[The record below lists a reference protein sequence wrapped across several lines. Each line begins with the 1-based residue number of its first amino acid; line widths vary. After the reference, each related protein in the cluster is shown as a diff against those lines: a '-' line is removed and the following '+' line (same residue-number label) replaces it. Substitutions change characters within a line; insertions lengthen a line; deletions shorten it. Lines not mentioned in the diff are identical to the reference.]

1 MSNIPAS
8 NPNQPND
15 EIYLTDRWSH
25 LNKLE
30 KKYLKEAMKAYDKII
45 ESEDDILK
53 IANRYQL
60 NFEDIERAK
69 QYAFGKGVLQNQFI
83 PDLRMA
89 ESWERMTLGEEID
102 SDEVL
107 LKHEILESDL
117 VINQGLNQLDA
128 HKIAQNEYP
137 WSIIITKGDKQ
148 K

>member
-8 NPNQPND
+8 KPNQPND
-15 EIYLTDRWSH
+15 EISLTDRWSY
-25 LNKLE
+25 LNQYE
-30 KKYLKEAMKAYDKII
+30 RKYLQQAMKVYDKII
-45 ESEDDILK
+45 ESKDDILK

-60 NFEDIERAK
+60 NYEDIERAK
-69 QYAFGKGVLQNQFI
+69 QYAFGKGVVQNQFS

-89 ESWERMTLGEEID
+89 QSWQRMALGEEIN

-107 LKHEILESDL
+107 LKHEILESEL
-117 VINQGLNQLDA
+117 VINQGVNQLDA
-128 HKIAQNEYP
+128 HEIAQNEYP

>member
-30 KKYLKEAMKAYDKII
+30 KKYLKAAMKAYDKII

-69 QYAFGKGVLQNQFI
+69 QYAFGKGVLENQFI
-83 PDLRMA
+83 PDLQMA
-89 ESWERMTLGEEID
+89 QSWERMASGEEID

-107 LKHEILESDL
+107 LKHEIRESDL

>member
-15 EIYLTDRWSH
+15 EISLNNRWYYL
-25 LNKLE
+25 NQYE
-30 KKYLKEAMKAYDKII
+30 KKYLKEAMKAYDRII
-45 ESEDDILK
+45 ESKDDILK

-89 ESWERMTLGEEID
+89 QSWERMTLGEEID

-117 VINQGLNQLDA
+117 VMNQGLNQLDA
-128 HKIAQNEYP
+128 HKIAQTQYP
-137 WSIIITKGDKQ
+137 WSMTITKGDKQ

>member
-1 MSNIPAS
+1 LSNIPAS

-128 HKIAQNEYP
+128 HKIAQTQYP
-137 WSIIITKGDKQ
+137 WSMTITKGDKQ

>member
-30 KKYLKEAMKAYDKII
+30 KKYLKEAMKTYDKII
-45 ESEDDILK
+45 ESKDDILK

-60 NFEDIERAK
+60 SFEDIERAK
-69 QYAFGKGVLQNQFI
+69 QYAFGDGVLQYQFI

-89 ESWERMTLGEEID
+89 QSWERMTLGGEID

>member
-1 MSNIPAS
+1 MTLCVPRF
-8 NPNQPND
+8 
-15 EIYLTDRWSH
+15 IYFPLPPLLIDRIQ
-25 LNKLE
+25 

-45 ESEDDILK
+45 ESKDDILK
-53 IANRYQL
+53 IANQYQL
-60 NFEDIERAK
+60 SSEDIERAK

-89 ESWERMTLGEEID
+89 QSWERMVLGEEID

-128 HKIAQNEYP
+128 HKIAQAQYP
-137 WSIIITKGDKQ
+137 WSMIITKGNKQ
-148 K
+148 T

>member
-8 NPNQPND
+8 NPNQPNK
-15 EIYLTDRWSH
+15 ENSLTDRWSY
-25 LNKLE
+25 LNQYE

-45 ESEDDILK
+45 ESKDDILK

-60 NFEDIERAK
+60 NSEDIERAK

-89 ESWERMTLGEEID
+89 QSWERMVLGEEID

-107 LKHEILESDL
+107 LKHGIRESEL
-117 VINQGLNQLDA
+117 VINQGMNQLDA

>member
-15 EIYLTDRWSH
+15 EIYFTDRWSH
-25 LNKLE
+25 LNQLE
-30 KKYLKEAMKAYDKII
+30 RKYLKAAMKAYDEII
-45 ESEDDILK
+45 ESKDDILK

-69 QYAFGKGVLQNQFI
+69 QYAFGTGVLENQFI
-83 PDLRMA
+83 PDLQMA
-89 ESWERMTLGEEID
+89 QSWERMASGEEID

-107 LKHEILESDL
+107 LKHEIRESEL

-128 HKIAQNEYP
+128 HKIAQKEYP

>member
-30 KKYLKEAMKAYDKII
+30 KKYLKEAMKTYDKII
-45 ESEDDILK
+45 KSKDDILK

-60 NFEDIERAK
+60 NSEDIERAK
-69 QYAFGKGVLQNQFI
+69 QYAFGKGVLQNKFI

-89 ESWERMTLGEEID
+89 QSWERMALGEEIN

>member
-1 MSNIPAS
+1 
-8 NPNQPND
+8 
-15 EIYLTDRWSH
+15 
-25 LNKLE
+25 
-30 KKYLKEAMKAYDKII
+30 MKAYDRII
-45 ESEDDILK
+45 ESKDDILK

-89 ESWERMTLGEEID
+89 QSWERMTLGEEID

-117 VINQGLNQLDA
+117 VMNQGLNQLDA
-128 HKIAQNEYP
+128 HKIAQTQYP
-137 WSIIITKGDKQ
+137 WSMTITKGDKQ

>member
-1 MSNIPAS
+1 MSNFPAS
-8 NPNQPND
+8 NPNQLND
-15 EIYLTDRWSH
+15 EISLADRWSY
-25 LNKLE
+25 LNQYE

-45 ESEDDILK
+45 ESKDDILK

-60 NFEDIERAK
+60 NSEDIERAK

-89 ESWERMTLGEEID
+89 QSWERMTLGEEID

-107 LKHEILESDL
+107 LKHEIVESEL
-117 VINQGLNQLDA
+117 VINQGFNQLDA
-128 HKIAQNEYP
+128 HKIAQAQYP
-137 WSIIITKGDKQ
+137 WSMIITKRDKQ

>member
-15 EIYLTDRWSH
+15 EIYFADRWSH
-25 LNKLE
+25 LNQLE
-30 KKYLKEAMKAYDKII
+30 RKYLKAAMKAYDKII

-89 ESWERMTLGEEID
+89 QSWERMTLGEEID
-102 SDEVL
+102 NDEVL

>member
-8 NPNQPND
+8 NLNQPNY

-30 KKYLKEAMKAYDKII
+30 KKYLKEAMKTYDKII
-45 ESEDDILK
+45 ESKDDILK

-60 NFEDIERAK
+60 NSEDIERAK
-69 QYAFGKGVLQNQFI
+69 QYAFGKGVLQNKFI

-89 ESWERMTLGEEID
+89 QSWERMALGEEIN